1 MFIFFF
7 LLGFSPTADSL
18 FNYLDRINY
27 FESQY
32 EEVVFDSL
40 TESEFIFRGT
50 IFLARPCFFRM
61 NVTYPEIQTLICD
74 GDFLLLD
81 IPSDDNKLLVPLDD
95 PQANIPR
102 PEKFIFGGRE
112 EFIETGIFRTDSTLR
127 ISLSPSQTN
136 SYFKKVEIT
145 VLRDNMTLLSL
156 KIFTQE
162 YGVRYM
168 TFINGT
174 QKFSVLNDSL
184 FKI

>member
-1 MFIFFF
+1 MLIVFF
-7 LLGFSPTADSL
+7 LMGLSPATDSL
-18 FNYLDRINY
+18 FNYLDRIDY

-32 EEVVFDSL
+32 EEIVFDSL
-40 TESEFIFRGT
+40 TESEFVFRGR

-102 PEKFIFGGRE
+102 PEKFIFGSRD
-112 EFIETGIFRTDSTLR
+112 EFIETGISRTDSILK
-127 ISLSPSQTN
+127 ISLSPSQSN

-145 VLRDNMTLLSL
+145 VLRDMMTLLSL
-156 KIFTQE
+156 KIWTEE

-168 TFINGT
+168 TFIPGT
-174 QKFSVLNDSL
+174 QNFSVLNDSL